1 MEKVFIDTDIAL
13 DLLSER
19 LPHYA
24 HAAQLFTQS
33 DKGKLLIY
41 VSSLSFSNLNY
52 LLSRQYSQK
61 DARRILNK
69 FKVLVN
75 VLGVD
80 DKIIGLSLNSEFKD
94 FEDAIQYYTA
104 IENNIGTLITRNLK
118 DYKYAQIAIITAE
131 DFLLSSWLKVKFL
144 FDCLAGLTGKTLMLT
159 PKVLVA
165 STGIE
170 PVSGASE
177 TLILSIV
184 LRGLFQSWVD
194 SH

>member
-1 MEKVFIDTDIAL
+1 MEKVFLDTDIAL

-19 LPHYA
+19 LPHYTY
-24 HAAQLFTQS
+24 AAQLFTLS
-33 DKGKLLIY
+33 DKGKLSIY

-52 LLSRQYSQK
+52 LLSREYSQK

-131 DFLLSSWLKVKFL
+131 DFLLSSWMK
-144 FDCLAGLTGKTLMLT
+144 
-159 PKVLVA
+159 
-165 STGIE
+165 
-170 PVSGASE
+170 
-177 TLILSIV
+177 
-184 LRGLFQSWVD
+184 
-194 SH
+194 

>member
-19 LPHYA
+19 LPHYTY
-24 HAAQLFTQS
+24 AARLFTLS
-33 DKGKLLIY
+33 DKGKLSIY

-61 DARRILNK
+61 DARKILNK
-69 FKVLVN
+69 FKVLVT

-104 IENNIGTLITRNLK
+104 IENNISTLITRNLK
-118 DYKYAQIAIITAE
+118 DYKSAQIAVITAE
-131 DFLLSSWLKVKFL
+131 DFLLSS
-144 FDCLAGLTGKTLMLT
+144 
-159 PKVLVA
+159 
-165 STGIE
+165 
-170 PVSGASE
+170 
-177 TLILSIV
+177 
-184 LRGLFQSWVD
+184 
-194 SH
+194 